1 MIDSLSI
8 TGLEYGTTFLAIQL
22 FADFEIEYLS
32 LPESYDNNFV
42 IPCLTTLWS
51 IWLRT
56 RKKKNV
62 RRKNGVIFAYR
73 RRVAVDLR
81 RTNVSCDNIYFKSSS
96 LPPRKA
102 FRMAYLSI
110 SMTYLFPP
118 ICIFLNTSFSKFYHS
133 ITIYTTNYYVTKKS
147 LQCFVQRI
155 SRAYLE
161 NFIDYLILNNFRLS
175 RLEET
180 IKINKTKRNKK

>member
-62 RRKNGVIFAYR
+62 RRKNGVVFAYR

-118 ICIFLNTSFSKFYHS
+118 IYIFLKTSFSKFYHS